1 MIVRTSLLD
10 EKQPN
15 YFTAK
20 LIKPLK
26 NFSKRTFGISN
37 CKDNKVFINPTN
49 RIFDFPIY
57 LEDIAKKDLKADQI
71 LEVEIPLKKID
82 DKIVVNKIEKM
93 HGDSKR
99 TDLYS
104 YLSAKEL
111 DLSEK
116 FPNEVIYELNKIKR
130 KKSLHE
136 INLTKIP
143 FVTIDPINAKDR
155 DDAIFA
161 HFPISKYKNKIFCEI
176 WIAIAD
182 VSSFF
187 EISSKLDNEALF
199 RGNSTYLF
207 DTVIP
212 MLPKEIS
219 NDLCSLEE
227 KKIKYAI
234 AVKIAFDEK
243 GNKLE
248 HTFYKGKIKV
258 RYNLNYDQVEEL
270 ITKKNIGNNSK
281 VDLVKNLYLA
291 NKILKKI
298 NSKSLDIKISEPKII
313 NNISDNSLDLNQNKP
328 LTSHKLVENFMI
340 IANSCVG
347 ETLSKSNYPL
357 IYRYHEKPNI
367 FNINKLNRNLSVLG
381 LGTAEKKTQPIHFNQ
396 LLTQKTDTNI
406 KNLVSLIILQNMSQ
420 AYYSSDYSGHYGLSL
435 NKYVHFTSPIRR
447 YADLLIHRQLHLFL
461 GWNLAEKRRL
471 NLLKY
476 NQISAHISSTE
487 RKSIKAERQTHYRYL
502 ASYMIKFIDQKFD
515 AIIYTIINNRVFFF
529 LKENHIQ
536 GECIFKEL
544 PNYTR
549 RKLKRK
555 KTIEKLNMSL
565 SIGDLISVKLISTNT
580 FNGKLFF
587 EYQEFIEKFKVNK
600 NSTLN

>member
-1 MIVRTSLLD
+1 MKKNSERSLGITDL
-10 EKQPN
+10 N
-15 YFTAK
+15 
-20 LIKPLK
+20 K
-26 NFSKRTFGISN
+26 NQFI
-37 CKDNKVFINPTN
+37 INPTN
-49 RIFDFPIY
+49 RFFDYPIY
-57 LEDIAKKDLKADQI
+57 LDNNSNANLKKNQI
-71 LEVEIPLKKID
+71 VEFEIPFKKTKERLVI
-82 DKIVVNKIEKM
+82 NKIENTY
-93 HGDSKR
+93 GDSDKS
-99 TDLYS
+99 DLYS
-104 YLSAKEL
+104 FLSAKEFGL
-111 DLSEK
+111 PDK
-116 FPNEVIYELNKIKR
+116 FPNSVTKEINNIKR

-136 INLTKIP
+136 INLTKIT

-155 DDAIFA
+155 DDAIYVK
-161 HFPISKYKNKIFCEI
+161 FPNTNKKNKVFCEI

-187 EISSKLDNEALF
+187 KIGSKIDNEALF
-199 RGNSTYLF
+199 RGNSTYLN

-212 MLPKEIS
+212 MLPEEIS

-227 KKIKYAI
+227 NKVRFAVILKIDL
-234 AVKIAFDEK
+234 DEK
-243 GNKLE
+243 GNKLK

-258 RYNLNYDQVEEL
+258 KYNLNYDEVEEL
-270 ITKKNIGNNSK
+270 ITKEDTYKNSK
-281 VDLVKNLYLA
+281 VDLIKNLNRA
-291 NKILKKI
+291 NVLLNKT
-298 NSKSLDIKISEPKII
+298 NSTSLNIKISEPKIET
-313 NNISDNSLDLNQNKP
+313 NLFDKSQKLNENKP

-340 IANSCVG
+340 IANDCVG

-367 FNINKLNRNLSVLG
+367 FNINKLNRNLSALG
-381 LGTAEKKTQPIHFNQ
+381 LGTAEKNPQPIHFNR

-406 KNLVSLIILQNMSQ
+406 KNLISLIILQNMSQ
-420 AYYSSDYSGHYGLSL
+420 AYYSSDYSGHYGLSI

-461 GWNLAEKRRL
+461 GWNVDVKRKL
-471 NLLKY
+471 TLLKY
-476 NQISAHISSTE
+476 NKISAHISSTE

-502 ASYMIKFIDQKFD
+502 ASYMIKFINQKFD
-515 AIIYTIINNRVFFF
+515 AMIYSIINNRVFFF

-555 KTIEKLNMSL
+555 KTTQKLDMSP

-587 EYQEFIEKFKVNK
+587 EYQEFLEKFKVNK